1 MIFPQHFIA
10 VKWESFGYFWC
21 SESIFEAQKLSS
33 SQSFYLGYGFPPTFY
48 SSKVMIWKQFSSR
61 VMIYI
66 LTLPLF
72 INEMGLVC
80 KVKPRDFDFNYSR
93 CYHSLNLRAFCYY
106 ITDKFHLRLK
116 FEVTRNLNYTFA
128 PSSLDQ
134 VEKWETSPIAMQ
146 VWICIK

>member
-1 MIFPQHFIA
+1 M
-10 VKWESFGYFWC
+10 FWVN
-21 SESIFEAQKLSS
+21 FETQKLSS
-33 SQSFYLGYGFPPTFY
+33 FQSFYLDYGFPPTFY

-106 ITDKFHLRLK
+106 ITDKFHLRL
-116 FEVTRNLNYTFA
+116 RNYRSPPHPHTNWNSITMLSVFSFISFIINILQKDLNSIHKEQYKLI
-128 PSSLDQ
+128 SCYNM
-134 VEKWETSPIAMQ
+134 K
-146 VWICIK
+146 